1 MGSDLSA
8 KRGTRITPYAKG
20 IDMNTRIPLRDIHRL
35 LHAEHDDPFGVLG
48 MHQIDQVWV
57 VRCLRQDAKE
67 LAIVERHNVERR
79 FPATR
84 IADEGLFEALL
95 EGVSEG
101 FDYLLEVTTWLGETC
116 CNPTG

>member
-8 KRGTRITPYAKG
+8 KRGARITPYAKG

-67 LAIVERHNVERR
+67 LAIVERHNVERASPR
-79 FPATR
+79 PASQR
-84 IADEGLFEALL
+84 K
-95 EGVSEG
+95 V
-101 FDYLLEVTTWLGETC
+101 YLKPNWRAYQRPLTIS
-116 CNPTG
+116 